1 MRTITLHQEPVL
13 EVRRRDAGPVAV
25 IEASGA
31 IDLFTAPLLRTEL
44 DAAAGERGAVV
55 VDLTGVEF
63 IDSTGVVT
71 LVHARR
77 AMGIESGFAVVCTP
91 GGAVARLL
99 ERIRAERMFPIHDGC
114 AQAVAALG

>member
-1 MRTITLHQEPVL
+1 MRTITLHHEPVL
-13 EVRRRDAGPVAV
+13 EVRRRDAGGVAV

-31 IDLFTAPLLRTEL
+31 IDLFSAPLLKSEL
-44 DAAAGERGAVV
+44 EAAVGERDAVV

-77 AMGIESGFAVVCTP
+77 AMGHEQGFAVVCAP
-91 GGAVARLL
+91 GSAVARLL
-99 ERIRAERMFPIHDGC
+99 ERIRAERMFAIHDRC
-114 AQAVAALG
+114 AQAVAELH